1 MRLPVLALL
10 AAVAAVALA
19 AIPSRAQPPAF
30 PQFTTVYGNALADG
44 ENLAPREQPLVAF
57 VNGRACGWSATR
69 HAPDEEGASDLAPD
83 DEGEADTM
91 PDDERAPDP
100 DDEGTPDLTPDDE
113 GEADPMPDDEDAPT
127 PDPGRTVYAVDAR
140 SDGDGLYQLPGCGA
154 AGDAVLFYLPEG
166 GRMAVERA
174 RFGGDG
180 AVRADLSFDVRLSWR
195 LRAPQLA
202 NDGALP

>member
-1 MRLPVLALL
+1 MRLPILALL
-10 AAVAAVALA
+10 AVAAAIALA

-30 PQFTTVYGNALADG
+30 PRFTTVYGSALADG
-44 ENLAPREQPLVAF
+44 ENLDPREQPLVAF

-69 HAPDEEGASDLAPD
+69 HAPADEAMSGPARDDEEVSDSANSED
-83 DEGEADTM
+83 M
-91 PDDERAPDP
+91 SDP
-100 DDEGTPDLTPDDE
+100 
-113 GEADPMPDDEDAPT
+113 A
-127 PDPGRTVYAVDAR
+127 PGRTVYAVDAR
-140 SDGDGLYQLPGCGA
+140 SDGDGLYQIPGCGA

>member
-1 MRLPVLALL
+1 MRLPILALL
-10 AAVAAVALA
+10 AVAAAVALA

-30 PQFTTVYGNALADG
+30 PRFTTVYGSALADG
-44 ENLAPREQPLVAF
+44 ENLDPREQPLVAF

-69 HAPDEEGASDLAPD
+69 HAPADEGASGSARDDAGASGLA
-83 DEGEADTM
+83 
-91 PDDERAPDP
+91 
-100 DDEGTPDLTPDDE
+100 
-113 GEADPMPDDEDAPT
+113 
-127 PDPGRTVYAVDAR
+127 PGRTVYAVDAR
-140 SDGDGLYQLPGCGA
+140 SDGDGLYQIPGCGA

-180 AVRADLSFDVRLSWR
+180 AVRADLTFDVRLSWR

>member
-1 MRLPVLALL
+1 MRLPILALL
-10 AAVAAVALA
+10 AVAAAVALA

-30 PQFTTVYGNALADG
+30 PRFTTVYGSALADG
-44 ENLAPREQPLVAF
+44 ENLDPREQPLVAF

-69 HAPDEEGASDLAPD
+69 LAPADEGASDSANSED
-83 DEGEADTM
+83 M
-91 PDDERAPDP
+91 SDP
-100 DDEGTPDLTPDDE
+100 
-113 GEADPMPDDEDAPT
+113 A
-127 PDPGRTVYAVDAR
+127 PGRTVYAVDAR
-140 SDGDGLYQLPGCGA
+140 SDGDGLYQIPGCGA

>member
-10 AAVAAVALA
+10 AVVAAVVVA
-19 AIPSRAQPPAF
+19 AMPSRAQPPAF
-30 PQFTTVYGNALADG
+30 PLFTTVYGSALADG
-44 ENLAPREQPLVAF
+44 ENLDPREQPLVAF

-69 HAPDEEGASDLAPD
+69 HTPDDAGASDP
-83 DEGEADTM
+83 
-91 PDDERAPDP
+91 
-100 DDEGTPDLTPDDE
+100 TPDDG
-113 GEADPMPDDEDAPT
+113 GES
-127 PDPGRTVYAVDAR
+127 DPGPGHTVYAVDVR

-154 AGDAVLFYLPEG
+154 AGDAVLFYLPVG
-166 GRMAVERA
+166 GRMAAERA
-174 RFGGDG
+174 RFGGDE

>member
-10 AAVAAVALA
+10 AVAAAAVVVA

-30 PQFTTVYGNALADG
+30 PLFTTVYGSALADG
-44 ENLAPREQPLVAF
+44 ENLDPREQPLVAF

-69 HAPDEEGASDLAPD
+69 HAPDDAGASDPARD
-83 DEGEADTM
+83 DEGESE
-91 PDDERAPDP
+91 P
-100 DDEGTPDLTPDDE
+100 G
-113 GEADPMPDDEDAPT
+113 
-127 PDPGRTVYAVDAR
+127 PGRTVYAVDAR
-140 SDGDGLYQLPGCGA
+140 SDGDGLYQIPGCGA
-154 AGDAVLFYLPEG
+154 AGDAVLFYLPVG
-166 GRMAVERA
+166 GRMAEERA
-174 RFGGDG
+174 RFGGDE

>member
-10 AAVAAVALA
+10 AVVAAAVAVA

-30 PQFTTVYGNALADG
+30 PLFTTVYGSALADG
-44 ENLAPREQPLVAF
+44 ENLDPREQPLVAF

-69 HAPDEEGASDLAPD
+69 HAPDDAGASDPTD
-83 DEGEADTM
+83 
-91 PDDERAPDP
+91 
-100 DDEGTPDLTPDDE
+100 DDEGTS
-113 GEADPMPDDEDAPT
+113 DPG
-127 PDPGRTVYAVDAR
+127 PGRTVYAVDAR
-140 SDGDGLYQLPGCGA
+140 SDGDGLYQIPGCGA
-154 AGDAVLFYLPEG
+154 AGDAVLFYLPVG
-166 GRMAVERA
+166 GRMAEERA
-174 RFGGDG
+174 RFGGDE

>member
-10 AAVAAVALA
+10 AVVAAVVVVA
-19 AIPSRAQPPAF
+19 AMPSRAQPPAF
-30 PQFTTVYGNALADG
+30 PLFTTVYGSALADG
-44 ENLAPREQPLVAF
+44 ENLDPREQPLVAF

-69 HAPDEEGASDLAPD
+69 HAPPD
-83 DEGEADTM
+83 DAGES
-91 PDDERAPDP
+91 
-100 DDEGTPDLTPDDE
+100 
-113 GEADPMPDDEDAPT
+113 DPMPDDEGESDPG
-127 PDPGRTVYAVDAR
+127 PGRTVYAVDAR

-154 AGDAVLFYLPEG
+154 AGDAVLFYLPVG
-166 GRMAVERA
+166 GRMAEERA
-174 RFGGDG
+174 RFGGDE

>member
-10 AAVAAVALA
+10 AVVAAAAVAVA

-30 PQFTTVYGNALADG
+30 PLFTTVYGSALADG
-44 ENLAPREQPLVAF
+44 ENLDPREQPLVAF

-69 HAPDEEGASDLAPD
+69 HAPDDEGESDPTGD
-83 DEGEADTM
+83 DEGAR
-91 PDDERAPDP
+91 DDESDP
-100 DDEGTPDLTPDDE
+100 G
-113 GEADPMPDDEDAPT
+113 
-127 PDPGRTVYAVDAR
+127 PGRTVYAVDAR

-154 AGDAVLFYLPEG
+154 TGDAVLFYLPVG
-166 GRMAVERA
+166 GRMAEERA
-174 RFGGDG
+174 RFGGDE

>member
-1 MRLPVLALL
+1 MRLPILALL
-10 AAVAAVALA
+10 AVAAAVALA

-30 PQFTTVYGNALADG
+30 PRFTTVYGSALADG
-44 ENLAPREQPLVAF
+44 ENLDPREQPLVAF

-69 HAPDEEGASDLAPD
+69 LAPADEGMSDPGPARDDEGASDPA
-83 DEGEADTM
+83 
-91 PDDERAPDP
+91 
-100 DDEGTPDLTPDDE
+100 
-113 GEADPMPDDEDAPT
+113 
-127 PDPGRTVYAVDAR
+127 PGRTVYAVDAR
-140 SDGDGLYQLPGCGA
+140 SDGDGLYQIPGCGA